1 MPQSLA
7 PHCSGADI
15 AVLRPSTLMAS
26 GPKGEDAQ
34 HGAREIHASRIAL
47 RRMRIDA
54 KQCAEQRGK
63 GQLERK
69 RLQVEAKRRREAAER
84 CQSHKSLKGT
94 GKKDSD
100 AREKRGETSFREIA
114 AMEETCSLYG
124 KEALHLKESL
134 KETT

>member
-47 RRMRIDA
+47 SRMRIDA
-54 KQCAEQRGK
+54 KQCAEQK
-63 GQLERK
+63 GQRNRTPLVFPKASNQESILRTS
-69 RLQVEAKRRREAAER
+69 RNRPSVRTRTPTVDTYAQR
-84 CQSHKSLKGT
+84 C
-94 GKKDSD
+94 
-100 AREKRGETSFREIA
+100 
-114 AMEETCSLYG
+114 
-124 KEALHLKESL
+124 
-134 KETT
+134 

>member
-47 RRMRIDA
+47 SRMRIDA

-84 CQSHKSLKGT
+84 CQSHKSLKVT
-94 GKKDSD
+94 GKK
-100 AREKRGETSFREIA
+100 ET
-114 AMEETCSLYG
+114 
-124 KEALHLKESL
+124 
-134 KETT
+134 

>member
-1 MPQSLA
+1 MHPGGFTKVALQ
-7 PHCSGADI
+7 
-15 AVLRPSTLMAS
+15 M
-26 GPKGEDAQ
+26 
-34 HGAREIHASRIAL
+34 EI
-47 RRMRIDA
+47 
-54 KQCAEQRGK
+54 QRNSAIRNRK
-63 GQLERK
+63 KAQLERK
-69 RLQVEAKRRREAAER
+69 RIQAEAQRRREAAER